1 MLEIETVAVDNV
13 ASHSNELEGGSSALP
28 FAAEVEPPFTTDGR
42 GRVVW
47 SRTGTKNRVQSLASS
62 EIASAS

>member
-1 MLEIETVAVDNV
+1 MLEMKPVVFDNV
-13 ASHSNELEGGSSALP
+13 TNHSNELEGGSSALS
-28 FAAEVEPPFTTDGR
+28 FATEVEPPFTTDGR

-47 SRTGTKNRVQSLASS
+47 SRTGTKNRVQSLAGS